1 MSHCSAEAKG
11 TECGETERKRWI
23 DGGRE
28 RETRQ
33 ESDNL
38 KCHSKYAQDKMF
50 VVVARRVGE
59 QKLPWQTS

>member
-28 RETRQ
+28 RER
-33 ESDNL
+33 
-38 KCHSKYAQDKMF
+38 QDKS
-50 VVVARRVGE
+50 
-59 QKLPWQTS
+59 LTT